1 MTSLFQSMYAEKQ
14 NKNYTYVKLFRPQP
28 QRDRQ
33 IVSYSRVLPLRLL
46 LHPCGLPRAENEAAP
61 LFNPRVGVV
70 DVEDGS
76 LGGELCIY

>member
-1 MTSLFQSMYAEKQ
+1 MFSVRSP
-14 NKNYTYVKLFRPQP
+14 KL
-28 QRDRQ
+28 DRQ
-33 IVSYSRVLPLRLL
+33 IVSYSSVLPLRLL
-46 LHPCGLPRAENEAAP
+46 LHPCGLHRAENEAAP